1 MEREYSILKQ
11 ENTLLKMGK
20 MELIKEFKN
29 KKNYENIIINKL
41 KLFKKIAKKSRKKLI
56 KSYYEEDKKISL

>member
-1 MEREYSILKQ
+1 MKRKNLILKQ

-41 KLFKKIAKKSRKKLI
+41 KLFKKIAKKSKKNLLNLIMKMIRKN
-56 KSYYEEDKKISL
+56 